1 MKQRLIRRVLA
12 LSMGLLLLSG
22 CASGERSPE
31 VQSGSDA
38 LTWFDWSGY
47 DHFLALAAE
56 TYPDISLEISTYAG
70 SNRTGYSWAQMRGDD
85 IPDIFITS
93 QILDKELAKER
104 LADLSGCDF
113 VNRFST
119 SLLDQVAIDGGVYLL
134 PVNNTMYGIYYNKTL
149 MEEYGWQ
156 VPENFAGLKALCE
169 EIRAAGLIPGVVGT
183 ELTGNTFSAVFNL
196 AKTSWLTTPEG
207 RAWEQAF
214 LAGDATAAG
223 MWEDTMDYVQQY
235 IDIGMFETDPGALSN
250 SALVRE
256 YLGGRKAVFCT
267 ATWASSITEL
277 ESGDQLGL
285 MPYIGEDGS
294 KNIYMYNPSSY
305 IGISK
310 RLTQP
315 GNEQKLEDAL
325 KLLSLIYTPEG
336 QAAFQTESTP
346 CVLSVLDSAGI
357 SEDSMIYDAW
367 RALREGRAFPMTYAR
382 WENVLADIGQAYKD
396 WFRGENGMDG
406 PGCIARMD
414 ELQSNYLSTQNTVY
428 FCESTASFTLEET
441 ARLVGKALGSA
452 VGADAAMIFYAE
464 TSKPGA
470 KPSAGVTGKLYQD
483 RINTDVSS
491 TILPGVDGEYAIL
504 TMTGGQAKEL
514 EARGFDLAGDGD
526 PYPYLLVV
534 KGGGELEEDKTYR
547 VAFLMKSYTEE
558 VGERFSAQVEKGSV
572 SLFLREW
579 LTRQKTVSPDGNP
592 WS

>member
-1 MKQRLIRRVLA
+1 MC
-12 LSMGLLLLSG
+12 S
-22 CASGERSPE
+22 
-31 VQSGSDA
+31 SD
-38 LTWFDWSGY
+38 L
-47 DHFLALAAE
+47 
-56 TYPDISLEISTYAG
+56 
-70 SNRTGYSWAQMRGDD
+70 
-85 IPDIFITS
+85 
-93 QILDKELAKER
+93 
-104 LADLSGCDF
+104 
-113 VNRFST
+113 
-119 SLLDQVAIDGGVYLL
+119 VYLL

-214 LAGDATAAG
+214 LTGDATAAG

-336 QAAFQTESTP
+336 QAAFQNESTP
-346 CVLSVLDSAGI
+346 
-357 SEDSMIYDAW
+357 
-367 RALREGRAFPMTYAR
+367 
-382 WENVLADIGQAYKD
+382 
-396 WFRGENGMDG
+396 
-406 PGCIARMD
+406 
-414 ELQSNYLSTQNTVY
+414 
-428 FCESTASFTLEET
+428 
-441 ARLVGKALGSA
+441 
-452 VGADAAMIFYAE
+452 
-464 TSKPGA
+464 
-470 KPSAGVTGKLYQD
+470 
-483 RINTDVSS
+483 
-491 TILPGVDGEYAIL
+491 
-504 TMTGGQAKEL
+504 
-514 EARGFDLAGDGD
+514 
-526 PYPYLLVV
+526 
-534 KGGGELEEDKTYR
+534 
-547 VAFLMKSYTEE
+547 
-558 VGERFSAQVEKGSV
+558 
-572 SLFLREW
+572 
-579 LTRQKTVSPDGNP
+579 
-592 WS
+592 